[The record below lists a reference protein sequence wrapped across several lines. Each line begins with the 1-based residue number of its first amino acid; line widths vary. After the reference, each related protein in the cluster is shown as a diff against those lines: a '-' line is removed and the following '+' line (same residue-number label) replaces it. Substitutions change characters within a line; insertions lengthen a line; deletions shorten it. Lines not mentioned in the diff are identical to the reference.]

1 MNGLEGRARI
11 ERSRVRYHHRMHEHD
26 SARMSL
32 ATRAIHGGQRPDP
45 NTGAVMPPISLA
57 TTYAQAS
64 PGRHQG
70 FEYTRSH
77 NPTRFAWERCI
88 ASLEGSGLT
97 EKDDVSCGG
106 FAFSSGLAAMGT
118 ALELIDSGDHVI
130 AMDDL
135 YGGSYRLMSRVRERS
150 MGLRVSYVDLT
161 DANRIADALT
171 ERTRMIW
178 VETPTN
184 PTLKLVDLKAVV
196 ALAKDR
202 NIITVCDNT
211 FATPMLQR
219 PLELG
224 FDIVHHSATKYLGGH
239 SDVLGGVLVTRR
251 KDLAEQLR
259 FLQNA
264 IGSVL
269 GPFDAYMALRGAKTL
284 AVRMRQHCANAQL
297 VAEFLSNH
305 PKVERV
311 VFPGLASHPQHALAQ
326 RQMKLDGAPVGGGM
340 ITIFL
345 KGGLDES
352 RRFLEHVGI
361 FALAESLGGVESL
374 IEHPAIMTHASV
386 PPENRKKL
394 GISDSLVR
402 LSVGIEDVN
411 DLIRGLEQGLDAI

>member
-1 MNGLEGRARI
+1 
-11 ERSRVRYHHRMHEHD
+11 MHEHD
-26 SARMSL
+26 LARMSL
-32 ATRAIHGGQRPDP
+32 ATKVIHGGQRPDP
-45 NTGAVMPPISLA
+45 TTGAVMPPISLA

-77 NPTRFAWERCI
+77 NPTRYAWERCI
-88 ASLEGSGLT
+88 ATLEGSGLS
-97 EKDDVSCGG
+97 EQDDASCGG
-106 FAFSSGLAAMGT
+106 FAFSSGLAAMAT
-118 ALELIDSGDHVI
+118 ALELVDSGDHII

-135 YGGSYRLMSRVRERS
+135 YGGSYRLLARVRERS
-150 MGLRVSYVDLT
+150 MGLKLSFIDLT
-161 DANRIADALT
+161 DASRLADAIT
-171 ERTRMIW
+171 DRTRMIW

-184 PTLKLVDLKAVV
+184 PTLKIVDLAAVV
-196 ALAKDR
+196 AIAQDR

-219 PLELG
+219 PLEFG

-251 KDLAEQLR
+251 KDLAEKLR
-259 FLQNA
+259 FMQNA

-284 AVRMRQHCANAQL
+284 AVRMRQHCANA
-297 VAEFLSNH
+297 VKIAAFLEQH

-311 VFPGLASHPQHALAQ
+311 VFPGLPSHPQHALAMQ
-326 RQMKLDGAPVGGGM
+326 QMQLDGQPAGGGM

-345 KGGLDES
+345 KGGIDES

-386 PPENRKKL
+386 PPENRRKL

-402 LSVGIEDVN
+402 VSVGIEDVD
-411 DLIRGLEQGLDAI
+411 DLIHGLEQGLDAI